1 MRIARASTAALAAT
15 LALGLV
21 SLASAQPRSPKA
33 PVAKAAAADAGTP
46 EPPAG
51 AIVRV
56 AEAIA
61 RGIGDVDPGSLV
73 AASSLVSDVPAPK
86 GDDLAVRIAT
96 QVAGRLRSAH
106 AHPQPATLAIARGAS
121 RASLVYVQVEIAKGE
136 LRVTADVYGV
146 VANGWERLKQPMP
159 APRAHAFS
167 VAPLDAEVRTFL
179 LPIVLEQATVHRA
192 KHEETDVL
200 AIGCGDVDAD
210 GGHEIV
216 LASRARV
223 VVGKIRG
230 GKLAV
235 DRAVPWSHLST
246 RVPAPLREPAASV
259 VVRSG
264 ELLLGM
270 TDRGAV
276 AIDASLAPRRALT
289 GLPLAGSDGEAC
301 AAAVPE
307 LGAFDG
313 NGIACEVPASGDPPS
328 VVTMPA
334 NRFDAAATL
343 RLVGKDGATSQVF
356 AAREPGGKL
365 RLRRTDPGGKTTD
378 APIDGVGAQIA
389 LADLDLDGIP
399 EIAFSGDA
407 RIDTDTDA
415 LVVWSWRP
423 NGFVQRL
430 RYPTK
435 ESIHAIAACPPEER
449 GVPAL
454 VAAVGGEVWIIR

>member
-1 MRIARASTAALAAT
+1 MSIARASAVALTLA
-15 LALGLV
+15 LALGLA
-21 SLASAQPRSPKA
+21 SLASAQPKSPKA
-33 PVAKAAAADAGTP
+33 PVAKAAVADAGAP
-46 EPPAG
+46 EVAASG
-51 AIVRV
+51 IVRI
-56 AEAIA
+56 ADAIA
-61 RGIGDVDPGSLV
+61 RGLGDVDPGALV

-96 QVAGRLRSAH
+96 QLAGRLRSAH
-106 AHPQPATLAIARGAS
+106 AHPQPSTLATARGAS

-167 VAPLDAEVRTFL
+167 AAPLDAEVRTFL

-192 KHEETDVL
+192 KHDETDVL

-230 GKLAV
+230 GKLAI

-246 RVPAPLREPAASV
+246 RAPAPLREPTASV

-289 GLPLAGSDGEAC
+289 GLPLPGMDGQAC

-307 LGAFDG
+307 FGAFDG
-313 NGIACEVPASGDPPS
+313 NGIACEVPASGDPAP
-328 VVTMPA
+328 VLVMPA
-334 NRFDAAATL
+334 ARFDAGAAL
-343 RLVGKDGATSQVF
+343 RLVGQDGATSQIL

-378 APIDGVGAQIA
+378 APMDGVGAQVA

-407 RIDTDTDA
+407 RIDSETDA

-423 NGFVQRL
+423 TGFVQRL

-435 ESIHAIAACPPEER
+435 ESVRAIAACPPEER
-449 GVPAL
+449 GLPAL
-454 VAAVGGEVWIIR
+454 VAAVGGEVWIVR